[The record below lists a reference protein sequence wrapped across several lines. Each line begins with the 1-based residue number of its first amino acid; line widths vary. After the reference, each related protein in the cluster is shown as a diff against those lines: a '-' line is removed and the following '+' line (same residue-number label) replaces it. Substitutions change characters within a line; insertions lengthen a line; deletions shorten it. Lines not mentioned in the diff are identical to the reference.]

1 MKNIL
6 LTSFLAFMVAS
17 CTPKKDDSALK
28 ENPFFT
34 EWNTPF
40 GVPEFEKIKPEHYKP
55 AFIEGMAQQNKE
67 IEAIVNNPQA
77 PTFENTIAALD
88 FSGKLL
94 LKVGSVFDN
103 LTSAETNDSLR
114 AIDEEVSPLLS
125 EHSDNIMLNEKLF
138 QRIKS
143 VYDNK
148 ESENLTGEQLMV
160 LDNYYKDFVRSGSL
174 LDAQKKDR
182 LKEINKEL
190 GLLSI
195 KFANNVLGET
205 NDFKLVIDNKDDL
218 AGLPDWA
225 VAAAEEQSGEKGK
238 YVFTL
243 QKPSLIPFLQY
254 ADNRS
259 LREKMYKGYI
269 MRGDNN
275 NERDNK
281 QVISQILKLRL
292 EKAKLLGFDSF
303 ADFTLDNKMAKNPSN
318 VYDLLNKI
326 WNAALPKAK
335 EEASALQN
343 QINKE
348 GGNFKLAAWDWW
360 YYTEKIRKEKYGLD
374 ESEIKPYFAVDSVRN
389 GAFMVANKLWG
400 ITFKELNDMPVY
412 NLDVKAFE
420 VDDKDGSLIGIFYV
434 DYFPR
439 DGKRAGAW
447 MSNYRDQSRENGEN
461 IRPIIVN
468 VGNFSKPVGDAPALL
483 NIDEVQT
490 LFHEFGHALHGL
502 LTQCTYP
509 SVSGT
514 SVARDFVELPSQ
526 IMEHWST
533 NPQVLKMYAKHYKT
547 GEVIPDALIEK
558 MEKASNFN
566 TGFTTTELVAAAL
579 LDMDYHTNTNLD
591 NFDAIEFEKATTK
604 KIGLI
609 DEITYRYRGSYFSH
623 IFSGGY
629 ATGYYSYL
637 WAEVLDAD
645 AFDAFVQNGIFDQ
658 KTAQLYRENI
668 LEKGGSVEPMTLYK
682 QFRGAEP
689 NPDALLRNRGLKN

>member
-1 MKNIL
+1 
-6 LTSFLAFMVAS
+6 MVAS